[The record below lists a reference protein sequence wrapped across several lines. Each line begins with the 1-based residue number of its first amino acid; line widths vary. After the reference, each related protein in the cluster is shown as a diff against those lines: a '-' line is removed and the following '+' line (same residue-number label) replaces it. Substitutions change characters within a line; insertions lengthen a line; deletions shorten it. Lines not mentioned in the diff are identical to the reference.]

1 MAYTIYLSGE
11 THTDWR
17 DQIIQGIE
25 NNNLDI
31 EVLGPITDLNIS
43 ENIGAEIL
51 GPEENNFWR
60 DHKSAKINALRNNHY
75 LGQADLVVVRF
86 GEKYKQWE
94 AAFDA
99 GLAIGMGI
107 PIVVMHDP
115 ELTHALKEIDATAL
129 AVTQDSLQVIEI
141 LKYILQQP

>member
-17 DQIIQGIE
+17 EQIITGID
-25 NNNLDI
+25 NNELDI

-43 ENIGAEIL
+43 ENIGSEIL

-75 LGQADLVVVRF
+75 LSQADLVIVRF

-115 ELTHALKEIDATAL
+115 ELTHALKEIDAAAL
-129 AVTQDSLQVIEI
+129 AVAQDSLQIIEI
-141 LKYILQQP
+141 LKYVLQQ

>member
-25 NNNLDI
+25 NNDLDI

-141 LKYILQQP
+141 LKYISQQ

>member
-25 NNNLDI
+25 NNDMDI
-31 EVLGPITDLNIS
+31 EVLGPITDPNIS
-43 ENIGAEIL
+43 ENIGSEIL

-115 ELTHALKEIDATAL
+115 ELTHALKEIDAAAL
-129 AVTQDSLQVIEI
+129 AVTHDSQQVIEI
-141 LKYILQQP
+141 LQYISQQ

>member
-17 DQIIQGIE
+17 DQIILGIE
-25 NNNLDI
+25 NNDLDI

-43 ENIGAEIL
+43 ENIGSEIL

-141 LKYILQQP
+141 LKYVTRQ

>member
-25 NNNLDI
+25 NNDLDI

-115 ELTHALKEIDATAL
+115 ELTHALKEIDAAAL

-141 LKYILQQP
+141 LKYISQQ

>member
-25 NNNLDI
+25 NNDLDI

-43 ENIGAEIL
+43 ENIGSEIL

-141 LKYILQQP
+141 LKYVTRQ

>member
-17 DQIIQGIE
+17 DQILQGIE
-25 NNNLDI
+25 NNELDI

-43 ENIGAEIL
+43 ENIGSEIL

-86 GEKYKQWE
+86 GEKYRQWE

-115 ELTHALKEIDATAL
+115 ELTHALKEIDAAAL
-129 AVTQDSLQVIEI
+129 AVTQDSLQLIEI
-141 LKYILQQP
+141 LKYISQQ

>member
-25 NNNLDI
+25 NNDLDI
-31 EVLGPITDLNIS
+31 EVFGPISDLNIS
-43 ENIGAEIL
+43 ENIGSEIL

-75 LGQADLVVVRF
+75 LAQADLVVVRF

-99 GLAIGMGI
+99 GLATGMGI

-115 ELTHALKEIDATAL
+115 ELTHALKEIDAAAL

-141 LKYILQQP
+141 LKYVTRQ

>member
-17 DQIIQGIE
+17 DQILQGIE
-25 NNNLDI
+25 NNDLDI

-43 ENIGAEIL
+43 ENIGSEIL

-75 LGQADLVVVRF
+75 IGQADLVVVRF

-94 AAFDA
+94 TAFDA

-115 ELTHALKEIDATAL
+115 ELTHALKEIDAAAL
-129 AVTQDSLQVIEI
+129 AVTQDSLQLIEI
-141 LKYILQQP
+141 LKYISQQ

>member
-25 NNNLDI
+25 NNDLDI
-31 EVLGPITDLNIS
+31 EVFGPISDLNIS
-43 ENIGAEIL
+43 ENIGSEIL

-75 LGQADLVVVRF
+75 LAQADLVVVRF

-115 ELTHALKEIDATAL
+115 ELTHALKEIDAAAL

-141 LKYILQQP
+141 LKYVTRQ

>member
-25 NNNLDI
+25 NNDLDI
-31 EVLGPITDLNIS
+31 EIFGPITDLNIS
-43 ENIGAEIL
+43 ENIGSEIL
-51 GPEENNFWR
+51 GSEENNFWR

-75 LGQADLVVVRF
+75 LAQADLVVVRF
-86 GEKYKQWE
+86 GEKFRQWE

-115 ELTHALKEIDATAL
+115 ELTHALKEIDAAAL

-141 LKYILQQP
+141 LKYISQQ

>member
-17 DQIIQGIE
+17 DQILDGID
-25 NNNLDI
+25 NNELDI

-43 ENIGAEIL
+43 ENIGSEIL
-51 GPEENNFWR
+51 GPEEHNFWR
-60 DHKSAKINALRNNHY
+60 DHKSAKINSLRNNHY
-75 LGQADLVVVRF
+75 LSQADLVVVRF

-107 PIVVMHDP
+107 PIIVMHDP
-115 ELTHALKEIDATAL
+115 ELTHALKEIDAAAL

-141 LKYILQQP
+141 LKYVLQH